1 MIASMIA
8 CISVL
13 LFFTFFFFGFPYF
26 TIETRKIDL
35 RNLSDEELL
44 QKVPYWRFFL
54 VKECKAIEK
63 ATEEYQGLIEYFK
76 NNNELEKNLS
86 ATIMFQLGFVA
97 TVGADMISNMSK
109 QIDTLSKNPKKLKKY
124 LNKNSFNKAVVEL
137 VSPLPFYY
145 IIDLLKDTKVKCESK
160 DWENILTEET
170 VKRVSNENK
179 KLLKKCTSVQ

>member
-1 MIASMIA
+1 MTTSMIA
-8 CISVL
+8 CIPVL

-44 QKVPYWRFFL
+44 QRVPYWRYFL

-63 ATEEYQGLIEYFK
+63 ATGEYQSLVEYFK
-76 NNNELEKNLS
+76 SNNELEKKLS
-86 ATIMFQLGFVA
+86 AAVMLQLGFVA
-97 TVGADMISNMSK
+97 TIGAGMLSNMSK
-109 QIDTLSKNPKKLKKY
+109 RIGELSKNPKKLKKY

-137 VSPLPFYY
+137 VSPLPFYCV
-145 IIDLLKDTKVKCESK
+145 IDLLKDTKNRCESK

-170 VKRVSNENK
+170 VKRTSNENE
-179 KLLKKCTSVQ
+179 KLFKKCTSIQ